1 MNLLHYGDCFT
12 IMAEWPDACVDLIYL
27 DPPLDSNR
35 QYNAIYRDETGRPL
49 PDQIEASCDRLEL
62 DEEREWAIRTLPM
75 IMRDNGIEDATV
87 EFWKLWMHA
96 SGNAQPQLL
105 ADLSYMMQRLLVMKR
120 ILKPTG
126 SIYFHCDPTSSHYI
140 KVLMDGIF
148 GHENFQSEI
157 TWKRSSAPKGAK
169 GFGQV
174 RDVMLYYSQSARR
187 TWNPVSV
194 PHEDPDIERSYPYQ
208 DERGRY
214 RRQDIVLTD
223 PKARPDLVYEYQG
236 YTPEWGWRMERSELE
251 ALDADGRL
259 EWSSSGRPYR
269 KTYLP
274 GGQNPTNLWT
284 NTPSAQGTE
293 GMRYP
298 TQKPPALLERIIS
311 ASSNPGDVVLDPF
324 CGCATTLEAAH
335 KLGRQWIG
343 IDIAFHA
350 VNLVAR
356 ARLQEGLGLKEGQD
370 FIVKG
375 VPRTLEEAQDLW
387 RRDKYH
393 FQRWAVEHVEGFVST
408 KQTADGDLDGRIY
421 FTIPGEQD
429 LQSMVVEVKGGK
441 NVNIKDWR
449 SLKEAL
455 SREGVLLAGL
465 IVMEPLG
472 GAKSRNFRREAM
484 DLKPLNVLGIDYP
497 RMQILTVGEILDGKS
512 FHIPAVGKSHL
523 GA

>member
-1 MNLLHYGDCFT
+1 MNLLYYGDCFT
-12 IMAEWPDACVDLIYL
+12 IMAEWPDACVDLVYL
-27 DPPLDSNR
+27 DPPVDSNR

-49 PDQIEASCDRLEL
+49 PDQIEASSDRLEL
-62 DEEREWAIRTLPM
+62 DEAREWAIRTLPM

-96 SGNAQPQLL
+96 SGNTRPQLL

-126 SIYFHCDPTSSHYI
+126 SIYFHCDLTSSHYI

-157 TWKRSSAPKGAK
+157 TWKRSRA
-169 GFGQV
+169 FGSVKRFGGV
-174 RDVMLYYSQSARR
+174 RDAILYYSRSARR
-187 TWNPVSV
+187 TWNPISV

-214 RRQDIVLTD
+214 RRQDIVLAAAR
-223 PKARPDLVYEYQG
+223 ARPDLVYEYQG
-236 YTPEWGWRMERSELE
+236 YTPEWGWRMERSKLE

-274 GGQNPTNLWT
+274 VGQNPTNLWT
-284 NTPSAQGTE
+284 DIPSDQGKD
-293 GMRYP
+293 GMGYP
-298 TQKPPALLERIIS
+298 TQKPLALLERIIS

-375 VPRTLEEAQDLW
+375 VPRTLAEARDLW

-393 FQRWAVEHVEGFVST
+393 FQRWAVEHVEGFVPT
-408 KQTADGDLDGRIY
+408 KRTAYGDLDGRIY
-421 FTIPGEQD
+421 FAIPGEQD

-449 SLKEAL
+449 RLKEAL

-465 IVMEPLG
+465 IVMEPLV
-472 GAKSRNFRREAM
+472 GAKTRNFRREAM

-512 FHIPAVGKSHL
+512 FHIPAVEKSHL